1 MIGKINHIR
10 YAQLDVMLNGLFA
23 KDDKVNLFI
32 NLEHLVRPLLGKN
45 FKKYLQTRKEDRAK
59 ELISDILNIA
69 AHYRKFF
76 SNNGIYT
83 KVFMY
88 MGKTNTSKYLNQL
101 VDENYRA
108 PFYERFNRSDAKG
121 VQGLIEEAFQ
131 LAKVITD
138 YIDGVY
144 ILETTVIEPSIIP
157 QHISKNGFRNVL
169 LTNDLYEYQYAAY
182 NDFIIL
188 RAKLDD
194 SHIVTKENVVSKIKG
209 HEKVATEITFDPSF
223 TKVILA
229 GLNDKYRGITNP
241 KGLSPT
247 KWFKLLNTLVEGH
260 YLSSTNPDLTP
271 LTYLPPDVIDTDVA
285 TKLVT
290 NYKLVDIKQQEKLI
304 KMDKIVDGLLV
315 DKFDNVSL
323 KEIGNLFTEYPI
335 NLIEIQD
342 FAPSKGTKVRW
353 D

>member
-10 YAQLDVMLNGLFA
+10 YNDLNRLLSGQFS

-45 FKKYLQTRKEDRAK
+45 YKKYLQTRKDDRVK

-76 SNNGIYT
+76 ASSGIYT
-83 KVFMY
+83 KVYMY
-88 MGKTNTSKYLNQL
+88 IGRPDCSKYLNQL
-101 VDENYRA
+101 HDPNYRA
-108 PFYERFNRSDAKG
+108 PYFERFNRSDAVG
-121 VQGLIEEAFQ
+121 VRGLIEEALK
-131 LAKVITD
+131 LAKVIVD

-157 QHISKNGFRNVL
+157 QYISKNGWRNVL
-169 LTNDLYEYQYAAY
+169 LTNDVYEYQYAAE

-188 RAKLDD
+188 RAKLNDP
-194 SHIVTKENVVSKIKG
+194 HIVTKENVIERIKL
-209 HEKVATEITFDPSF
+209 HEKVSSDITFDPSF
-223 TKVILA
+223 ASLIISGIK
-229 GLNDKYRGITNP
+229 DKYRGITNL
-241 KGLSPT
+241 GNLSLT
-247 KWFKLLNTLVEGH
+247 KWIKLLKELEKGH
-260 YLSSTNPDLTP
+260 YISSPNPDISP
-271 LTYLPPDVIDTDVA
+271 IAYMPADVIDPDVA
-285 TKLVT
+285 AQLLINHKM
-290 NYKLVDIKQQEKLI
+290 VDIPHQEKII
-304 KMDKIVDGLLV
+304 KMDELIDGLLI

-323 KEIGNLFTEYPI
+323 KGIGDMFTEFPI

-342 FAPSKGTKVRW
+342 FAPPKGTKIRW